1 MENNY
6 NANHDKCYKYKKRHS
21 CFCLNMS
28 QKVSSEPPELLDKEE
43 KNFLLSVGYPVHR
56 DVKPKYFGC
65 EYCHLKHVTSVG
77 VRVYAVA
84 TRLQRH
90 GTVFPPNCKQ
100 GSSVNRDVSKVFKVL
115 NNYFKM
121 FGLHFWRALILSIFM
136 YSQCLYL
143 SGAHAL
149 LIIL

>member
-1 MENNY
+1 MRIMISVINVKNP
-6 NANHDKCYKYKKRHS
+6 HG

-28 QKVSSEPPELLDKEE
+28 QNVSSEPPELNKEE
-43 KNFLLSVGYPVHR
+43 KDFLLSVDNKKVQSYL
-56 DVKPKYFGC
+56 KPKYFGC
-65 EYCHLKHVTSVG
+65 EYCHLKHATSVG
-77 VRVYAVA
+77 VCAVA
-84 TRLQRH
+84 TRLRRH
-90 GTVFPPNCKQ
+90 GTVFPPKCKQ
-100 GSSVNRDVSKVFKVL
+100 GSSVNRDVSRVFKVL

-143 SGAHAL
+143 SGSHAL